1 MMEYFLIF
9 NLTRYLLKQN
19 TFSGLIIFRMKEPHL
34 WHLNK
39 LILKLDKKMD
49 GEDRI
54 IF

>member
-9 NLTRYLLKQN
+9 DLTRYLLQRN
-19 TFSGLIIFRMKEPHL
+19 TFSDLIIFRMKEPHL
-34 WHLNK
+34 WRLNK

-49 GEDRI
+49 GEDQI